1 MEVFTQIDGA
11 QAIVRYP
18 KGVHKQVQLYH
29 RRDRVYIPH
38 SGGFV
43 EVRDQEVNAE
53 TLTTAHPDVK
63 VIEYDRVTGM
73 GIVTNGGLK
82 SMRWATR

>member
-18 KGVHKQVQLYH
+18 KGVHKQVQLYS
-29 RRDRVYIPH
+29 RKDRVYIPH

-43 EVRDQEVNAE
+43 EVRYQWDGAIV
-53 TLTTAHPDVK
+53 TGHPDIKVLEHDQVDGVVFVK
-63 VIEYDRVTGM
+63 DV
-73 GIVTNGGLK
+73 GGQ
-82 SMRWATR
+82 SMRWRK